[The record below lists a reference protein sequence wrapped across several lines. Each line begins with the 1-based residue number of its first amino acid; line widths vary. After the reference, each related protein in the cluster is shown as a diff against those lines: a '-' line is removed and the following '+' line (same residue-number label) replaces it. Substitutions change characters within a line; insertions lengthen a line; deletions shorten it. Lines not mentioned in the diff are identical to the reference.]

1 MPNEKDLVI
10 RMDEAEQDLVT
21 AVNSIM
27 QANQLP
33 CFLFEPLFDKIHH
46 HLIDGKNAE
55 LEAAKR
61 EAEKPGEGNHDTTL

>member
-10 RMDEAEQDLVT
+10 RMNEAEQDLVA

-61 EAEKPGEGNHDTTL
+61 DVKACGGKT